1 MADTTAASK
10 VEEHP
15 EAPAAVAED
24 GTPVRTVSLFRENTR
39 VATAVAA
46 LGAPHRSR
54 TARRYRCGAFSN
66 ALAREAVP
74 QTLARSLTPALAAGY
89 HQLGR
94 SRGLL

>member
-15 EAPAAVAED
+15 EAPAAAAED

-46 LGAPHRSR
+46 GGTTPITHGATLSVWGLQQRTRS
-54 TARRYRCGAFSN
+54 
-66 ALAREAVP
+66 
-74 QTLARSLTPALAAGY
+74 
-89 HQLGR
+89 
-94 SRGLL
+94 